1 MSSNNKSE
9 KLLKELAD
17 LDQQLEKIKSFL
29 QGSKTG
35 NINDSFFTRDN
46 ILAAIDLL
54 EKINPEE
61 RNMIYAL
68 KTMLP
73 MAEKSNEELLK
84 QEKEAIPISPRQLT
98 STDTE
103 TPADVYTQW
112 TPKLKSKIP
121 NNRLI

>member
-1 MSSNNKSE
+1 MSSENKSE
-9 KLLKELAD
+9 KLLKELAG

-35 NINDSFFTRDN
+35 NINDSFFTKDN

-61 RNMIYAL
+61 KNMIYAL
-68 KTMLP
+68 KMLLP
-73 MAEKSNEELLK
+73 MAEKNNEELIK
-84 QEKEAIPISPRQLT
+84 QEKKEIPIIQHQT
-98 STDTE
+98 NQ
-103 TPADVYTQW
+103 ADVYTQW

-121 NNRLI
+121 NHRII

>member
-1 MSSNNKSE
+1 MSSDNKSE
-9 KLLKELAD
+9 KLLQELAN
-17 LDQQLEKIKSFL
+17 LDQRLEKIKSFL

-35 NINDSFFTRDN
+35 NINDSFFTKDN

-61 RNMIYAL
+61 KNMIFAL
-68 KTMLP
+68 KMLLP
-73 MAEKSNEELLK
+73 MTEKSNEELLK
-84 QEKEAIPISPRQLT
+84 QEEKTTPVLPKQAISVNQ
-98 STDTE
+98 E

-121 NNRLI
+121 NNKLI

>member
-1 MSSNNKSE
+1 MSSDNKSE

-29 QGSKTG
+29 QASKTG
-35 NINDSFFTRDN
+35 NINDSFFTKDN

-61 RNMIYAL
+61 KNMIYAL
-68 KTMLP
+68 KMMLP
-73 MAEKSNEELLK
+73 MAEKSNEELLQQEKKTTPTLPK
-84 QEKEAIPISPRQLT
+84 QENQGG
-98 STDTE
+98 
-103 TPADVYTQW
+103 VYTQW

-121 NNRLI
+121 NHKII